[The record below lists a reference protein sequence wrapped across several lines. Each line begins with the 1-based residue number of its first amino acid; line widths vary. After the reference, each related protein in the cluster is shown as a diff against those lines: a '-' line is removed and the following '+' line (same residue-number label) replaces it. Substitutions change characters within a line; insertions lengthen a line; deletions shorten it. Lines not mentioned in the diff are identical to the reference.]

1 MNGGD
6 VRYKRDSGVGDKHL
20 YGIDGLYRH
29 PNQHHK
35 NKDKTF
41 NNILGF
47 LYLTILKS
55 CGNRAFNPH
64 GILQDEVKYN
74 SYSKL
79 FFYLHTKIDY
89 KLISKWEFRETNNLS
104 A

>member
-1 MNGGD
+1 MNDRD
-6 VRYKRDSGVGDKHL
+6 VRYERGGGVGDKYL

-35 NKDKTF
+35 GQGKTS

-47 LYLTILKS
+47 LYFTIFKS
-55 CGNRAFNPH
+55 CSNGVIAPH
-64 GILQDEVKYN
+64 RILQDEVKYN

-79 FFYLHTKIDY
+79 FFYLHNEVSD
-89 KLISKWEFRETNNLS
+89 KLIPERKFREVGNFIT
-104 A
+104 